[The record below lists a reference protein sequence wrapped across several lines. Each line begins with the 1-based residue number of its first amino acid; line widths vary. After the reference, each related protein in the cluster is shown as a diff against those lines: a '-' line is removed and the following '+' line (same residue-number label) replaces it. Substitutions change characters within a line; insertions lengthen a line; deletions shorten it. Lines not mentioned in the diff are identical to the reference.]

1 MEEFYYTQH
10 RRKSPGRFLELLVAA
25 VVGGLL
31 VLATL
36 PFILPHLLP
45 EAEPILPW
53 KYKDDTDY
61 EGPDLEYQQTAVV
74 KAVQRVSPAV
84 VGVTRISQSR
94 DFFGRLLPP
103 APSGYGSGVIISPQ
117 GYIITNYHVVENATE
132 VIVSLSTGE
141 ELEAE
146 IVGVDPG
153 TDLAVLKI
161 DALPELPWAELGDS
175 DKLTVGEFVVA
186 IGNPGG
192 LELERSVTLGIV
204 SATDRSFDVYD
215 WVFGLIQTDAA
226 INPGNSGGPLV
237 NLRGEVIGINSVKIA
252 DAEGLGFSIPSNL
265 VKSITETLIAHGR
278 VIRPMLGVNIREIS
292 PSLAEAFGLSSEYG
306 LLVVNA
312 AGPAYQAGIRP
323 DDIIVEVEGQRIV
336 SIRDLR
342 RIMSAKSVGDQ
353 VEVKVVRGRNEM
365 TFTVTLTEL
374 TPQ

>member
-31 VLATL
+31 VMATL

-161 DALPELPWAELGDS
+161 DALPELPAFASIGMPGDAPDQLGPWAVRAYLVPSPDS
-175 DKLTVGEFVVA
+175 
-186 IGNPGG
+186 
-192 LELERSVTLGIV
+192 
-204 SATDRSFDVYD
+204 
-215 WVFGLIQTDAA
+215 
-226 INPGNSGGPLV
+226 
-237 NLRGEVIGINSVKIA
+237 VI
-252 DAEGLGFSIPSNL
+252 
-265 VKSITETLIAHGR
+265 
-278 VIRPMLGVNIREIS
+278 
-292 PSLAEAFGLSSEYG
+292 
-306 LLVVNA
+306 
-312 AGPAYQAGIRP
+312 
-323 DDIIVEVEGQRIV
+323 
-336 SIRDLR
+336 
-342 RIMSAKSVGDQ
+342 
-353 VEVKVVRGRNEM
+353 
-365 TFTVTLTEL
+365 
-374 TPQ
+374 